1 MTDTMERIE
10 GSSDCSRPHKYHVQ
24 HRHIEVEDSILD
36 LRLSKRF
43 RCNDRIKSRLR
54 KSVGVYCAAE

>member
-1 MTDTMERIE
+1 MERIE
-10 GSSDCSRPHKYHVQ
+10 GSSDCSEDLINITYNTVTL
-24 HRHIEVEDSILD
+24 EVEDSILD

-54 KSVGVYCAAE
+54 KSVGVYCPAE